1 MKLGTYKNLN
11 LGKSEPTKVTKEEVD
26 SELTKLL
33 QSKVSYNT
41 KNGKSQIGDTVNIDY
56 EGFLD
61 GVPFEGGES
70 EHYDLELSYSIFNYC
85 C

>member
-56 EGFLD
+56 EGFSIGKGKLR
-61 GVPFEGGES
+61 
-70 EHYDLELSYSIFNYC
+70 DLILMVYHLKVENLSIMI
-85 C
+85 

>member
-41 KNGKSQIGDTVNIDY
+41 KMVNHKSVTQLILIMKD
-56 EGFLD
+56 FLM
-61 GVPFEGGES
+61 VYHLKVEN
-70 EHYDLELSYSIFNYC
+70 LSIMI
-85 C
+85 